1 MKGFSAVK
9 EHIKAKQQCW
19 LVTGAAGFIG
29 SHLVEVLLQ
38 LGQKVV
44 AVDDF
49 STGKQ
54 QNLDDIKASVGEETW
69 TKRFTFIQGSIE
81 DAEICKQ
88 ACANADVILHQ
99 AALGSVPRSIK
110 DPVRSTQANVN
121 GFVQLVYQ
129 ASQRGIKRFV
139 YASSSSVYG
148 DTAVSPKQEDIRGKL
163 LSPYAASKMSDELFA
178 ESCAK
183 VYGMEFVGLRY
194 FNVFGPRQDP
204 EGGYAAVI
212 PKWIK
217 AVVEHQQCIVNGD
230 GATSRDFCY
239 IDNVVQAN
247 LAAAIVTDSEAVNTV
262 YNIAVSEQ
270 TSLNQLFEMIVQISN
285 ESNTAQYT
293 LKPAYHDFRAG
304 DVRHSLADVSR
315 AKRLLGY
322 EPTHTVATG
331 LVPTVHWFFERLQK
345 K

>member
-1 MKGFSAVK
+1 MTAFTKLK
-9 EHIKAKQQCW
+9 EQVRSQQRCW

-29 SHLVEVLLQ
+29 SHLAQVLLQ
-38 LGQKVV
+38 LGQRVV

-54 QNLDDIKASVGEETW
+54 KNLDEIKVLVGDEAW
-69 TKRFTFIQGSIE
+69 RNFRFIEGSIE
-81 DAEICKQ
+81 SAEICKL
-88 ACANADVILHQ
+88 ACEGVDLILHQ

-121 GFVQLVYQ
+121 GFVQLVHQ
-129 ASQRGIKRFV
+129 ASLCGVKRFV

-148 DTAVSPKQEDIRGKL
+148 DTTVSPKQEDVRGKL
-163 LSPYAASKMSDELFA
+163 LSPYAASKMADELFA
-178 ESCAK
+178 ESCAT
-183 VYGMEFVGLRY
+183 VYGIEFIGLRY

-217 AVVEHQQCIVNGD
+217 AVSENQQCVINGD
-230 GATSRDFCY
+230 GLTSRDFCY
-239 IDNVVQAN
+239 IENVVQAN
-247 LAAAIVTDSEAVNTV
+247 LAAAIVANGEALNTV

-270 TSLNQLFEMIVQISN
+270 TSLNQLFEMIVQIAS
-285 ESNTAQYT
+285 ERNTAQYA

-304 DVRHSLADVSR
+304 DVRHSLADISR

-331 LVPTVHWFFERLQK
+331 LVPTIDWFFGRLQEK
-345 K
+345 

>member
-1 MKGFSAVK
+1 MTAFLKVK
-9 EHIKAKQQCW
+9 EQIKSQQRCW

-29 SHLVEVLLQ
+29 SHLAQVLLQ
-38 LGQKVV
+38 LGQRVV

-54 QNLDDIKASVGEETW
+54 KNLDEIKAIVGEEVW
-69 TKRFTFIQGSIE
+69 QNFRFIQGSIE

-88 ACANADVILHQ
+88 ACSDADLILHQ

-110 DPVRSTQANVN
+110 DPVRSTQVNVG
-121 GFVQLVYQ
+121 GFVQLVHQ
-129 ASQRGIKRFV
+129 ASLRGIKRFV

-148 DTAVSPKQEDIRGKL
+148 DTTVSPKQEDIRGKL
-163 LSPYAASKMSDELFA
+163 ISPYAASKMSDELFA
-178 ESCAK
+178 ESCAT
-183 VYGMEFVGLRY
+183 VYGMEFLGLRY

-217 AVVEHQQCIVNGD
+217 AVVNQEQCVINGD

-247 LAAAIVTDSEAVNTV
+247 LEAAIVADSAALNTV

-270 TSLNQLFEMIVQISN
+270 TSLNQLFEIIVQIAS
-285 ESNTAQYT
+285 ERNTAQYA

-304 DVRHSLADVSR
+304 DVRHSLADISR

-331 LVPTVHWFFERLQK
+331 LVPTVDWFFERLRTK
-345 K
+345 